1 VANNCYYGVVNGQE
15 ASSSITPL
23 VYEPFDDASWAIHST
38 KLSSTVL
45 GGHVQRL
52 YDDFIDKCDAAI
64 GSASCVNED
73 QFRLRMNRE
82 QPSSVYN
89 YTKLGYEKI
98 KAPPE
103 LFAMILD
110 FYKKN
115 KHRAETEWKNVNTYH
130 NMWEAP
136 PTIVHLNRKYKHSG
150 GGGNL
155 QTKIW
160 DIARPLMEQWTGQ
173 ELAPV
178 SLYGIRLYHNS
189 SILAP
194 HVDRMPLVTSAI
206 SKY

>member
-1 VANNCYYGVVNGQE
+1 VANNGYGGVQAQE
-15 ASSSITPL
+15 ASSSTTPL
-23 VYEPFDDASWAIHST
+23 VYEPVDDASWAIHST

-52 YDDFIDKCDAAI
+52 YDDFIEKCEVAI
-64 GSASCVNED
+64 AEKRNNPTGTFCADNE
-73 QFRLRMNRE
+73 QHRLRMNRE

-89 YTKLGYEKI
+89 YTKLGFTKI

-103 LFAMILD
+103 LFTLILD

-115 KHRAETEWKNVNTYH
+115 KHKAAIEWKQINTYH

-136 PTIVHLNRKYKHSG
+136 PTIVHVNRKVD
-150 GGGNL
+150 L
-155 QTKIW
+155 QSKIW
-160 DIARPLMEQWTGQ
+160 ASARPLMEEWTGQ

-178 SLYGIRLYHNS
+178 SLYGIRLYHNG

-206 SKY
+206 SK